1 MRVSIKIPDKLV
13 PVFEERP
20 TQEALTAGAVLRSPR
35 TFAKMTAVRAH
46 MWDRAGR
53 EGIILCGRQFQNSL
67 ADSSMEE
74 VKAAIRS
81 EPWLAAHFDIG
92 ENLHSHQVRA
102 DQICFHRP

>member
-1 MRVSIKIPDKLV
+1 MTTVSVRIPDKLV
-13 PVFEERP
+13 PVFEGQADTR
-20 TQEALTAGAVLRSPR
+20 GAHGGRGSAKSR

-46 MWDRAGR
+46 MWDRMGR

-81 EPWLAAHFDIG
+81 EPWLAFTPSI
-92 ENLHSHQVRA
+92 Q
-102 DQICFHRP
+102 